1 MGQPSLFSAA
11 FSRCSSGAGQLPLRR
26 DQAHILYGTQLDS
39 IELYLSSR
47 LQQQAVKLTQMA
59 TTTHTPR
66 NYTPPPPLGKDGA
79 VALRLTISHMQQ
91 AGPSTAQSP
100 EAYCVGRPP
109 CVTAGDA

>member
-66 NYTPPPPLGKDGA
+66 NYTPPPPLGK
-79 VALRLTISHMQQ
+79 M
-91 AGPSTAQSP
+91 AQLL
-100 EAYCVGRPP
+100 CV
-109 CVTAGDA
+109 